1 MHVDEKLTAGERI
14 ILTTKWV
21 GEAWESVK
29 KQKCLI
35 KHSFKKCGFFKN
47 LDGSEDALINIKD
60 IVAYKIPLPE
70 KEFQMIEETDSE
82 DDDDNDEFE
91 EPSSES
97 DLDSMEYST
106 RYAYFI
112 VHL

>member
-1 MHVDEKLTAGERI
+1 
-14 ILTTKWV
+14 
-21 GEAWESVK
+21 
-29 KQKCLI
+29 
-35 KHSFKKCGFFKN
+35 
-47 LDGSEDALINIKD
+47 
-60 IVAYKIPLPE
+60 
-70 KEFQMIEETDSE
+70 MIEKTDSE